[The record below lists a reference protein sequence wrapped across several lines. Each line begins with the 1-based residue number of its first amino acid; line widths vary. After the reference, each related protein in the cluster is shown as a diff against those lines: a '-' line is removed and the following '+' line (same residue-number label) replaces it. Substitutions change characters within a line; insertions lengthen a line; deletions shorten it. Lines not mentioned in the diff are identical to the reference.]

1 MRKLRNIVLPAV
13 GLLAL
18 TSLSV
23 NAQSSLD
30 ANSAR
35 NGVQAN
41 PLNPGI
47 IIKYKNNNS
56 RISVDSVTHASQLS
70 TQLGVNLEFKRA
82 MSGGAEV
89 LTLKPSE
96 NRSGRQSAVDLN
108 QIVDQLNKRSDV
120 EYAEIDAWIV
130 PYATPND
137 TAYNTQWHYFEATG
151 GMNLPTAWDTST
163 GSGVTV
169 AVIDTGYRP
178 HADLAANIVGGYDMI
193 TSTSVSGDGDGR
205 DANAQDPGDFTTAG
219 QCGTGSAASNS
230 SWHGTHVAGTV
241 AAVTNNN
248 SDVAGVAYNAKIV
261 PVRVLGRCGGSLSDI
276 ADGIRW
282 AAGLS
287 VSGVPTNQNPADVIN
302 MSLGSGSPAAC
313 TSTYQN
319 AINAAVNAGTTVVV
333 AAGNDNSSSGYPPAN
348 CNNVISVASTNRLGG
363 RAYYSNYGTAVDV
376 AAPGGDGCQPT
387 AEAMPTSVADC
398 QGGVWSTANM
408 IQSTYNAGTTTP
420 GADSIGALQG
430 TSMAAPHVAGLAALM
445 YAAKPTA
452 TPAEIESTMKS
463 TARAFPTVSSHQCT
477 TANCGAGIVDSNAAV
492 LAMGGTTPP
501 PTGNTILTN
510 GVAKTGLSGATGTG
524 TNYTMAVPSGAT
536 NLKFAM
542 SGGTGDA
549 DLYVKFGSAPT
560 TSSYDCRSWA
570 SGNTETCNIASAQA
584 GTYHV
589 LIQAYAAYSGAS
601 LTGSYTAA
609 AANVAPTASFTSSC
623 TDLSCSF
630 DGSASSDSDGTISSY
645 SWSFG
650 ASGSTASKTYSSAGT
665 YAVTLTVT
673 DNGGLTNS
681 VTHNVTVTAPPVN
694 VAPTASFTSSCTD
707 LSCSFDGS
715 ASSDSDGTISS
726 YSWSFGGTGVT
737 ASNTF
742 ASAGT
747 YSVTLTVTD
756 NNGATGTSTQ
766 NVTVT
771 APPPPTGNVLTNGV
785 AKTGLSGSTGTQL
798 NYTMVVPAGASALKF
813 VMSGGTGDA
822 DLYVRFGAAP
832 TTSNYD
838 CRSWASGNNETCNIT
853 TAQAG
858 TYYVMINAYSTFS
871 GASLTGSYTTGG
883 GGSQQSVF
891 SNTTNVNIPDN
902 NPTGATSSIS
912 VNRTGASNS
921 VKITYNIVHTYIGDL
936 TVQLIDPT
944 GVVSTLRSNTGGSA
958 NNINESKT
966 VNKGSTSATGTWKL
980 KVIDSAGAD
989 TGYINSWSIEF
1000 L

>member
-1 MRKLRNIVLPAV
+1 MRKLKNIVLPAV

-18 TSLSV
+18 SSMTV
-23 NAQSSLD
+23 NAQSSIN

-47 IIKYKNNNS
+47 IIKYKS
-56 RISVDSVTHASQLS
+56 TGLRASVDSVTHASQLS
-70 TQLGVNLEFKRA
+70 TELGVNLEFKRV
-82 MSGGAEV
+82 MSGGADV
-89 LTLKPSE
+89 LTVKANANSFA
-96 NRSGRQSAVDLN
+96 RQSNVDLN
-108 QIVDQLNKRSDV
+108 AIIDELNKRADV
-120 EYAEIDAWIV
+120 EFAEIDAWIV

-137 TAYNTQWHYFEATG
+137 TAYNTQWHYYEAAG
-151 GMNLPTAWDTST
+151 GMNLPTAWDTTT
-163 GSGVTV
+163 GSPSVTV
-169 AVIDTGYRP
+169 AVLDTGYRP
-178 HADLAANIVGGYDMI
+178 HADLAGNVVGQYDMI
-193 TSTSVSGDGDGR
+193 SSTAVSVDGDGR
-205 DANAQDPGDFTTAG
+205 DANAQDPGDYTAAG
-219 QCGTGSAASNS
+219 DCGTGSSASDS

-241 AAVTNNN
+241 AAVSNNN
-248 SDVAGVAYNAKIV
+248 NDVAGVAWNIGLV
-261 PVRVLGRCGGSLSDI
+261 PVRVLGKCGGSLSDI

-287 VSGVPTNQNPADVIN
+287 VSGVPANPNPADVIN

-313 TSTYQN
+313 SSTYQN

-333 AAGNDNSSSGYPPAN
+333 AAGNDNATANFPPGN
-348 CNNVISVASTNRLGG
+348 CNNVITVGATNRNGG
-363 RAYYSNYGTAVDV
+363 RAYYSNYGSTVDV
-376 AAPGGDGCQPT
+376 AAPGGDGCNPIG
-387 AEAMPTSVADC
+387 EAMPTSLADC
-398 QGGVWSTANM
+398 EGGVWSSANM

-430 TSMAAPHVAGLAALM
+430 TSMATPHVAGLAALM
-445 YAAKPTA
+445 YSVKPTA

-463 TARAFPTVSSHQCT
+463 SARAFPSVSSHQCT

-501 PTGNTILTN
+501 PTGNNVLTN
-510 GVAKTGLSGATGTG
+510 GVAKTGLSGATNNDTA
-524 TNYTMAVPSGAT
+524 YTMDVPSGAT

-570 SGNTETCNIASAQA
+570 SGNTETCNIASAQT

-589 LIQAYAAYSGAS
+589 LVHAYSTYSGAS
-601 LTGSYTAA
+601 LTGSYTTA

-623 TDLSCSF
+623 TDLTCSF
-630 DGSASSDSDGTISSY
+630 
-645 SWSFG
+645 
-650 ASGSTASKTYSSAGT
+650 
-665 YAVTLTVT
+665 
-673 DNGGLTNS
+673 N
-681 VTHNVTVTAPPVN
+681 
-694 VAPTASFTSSCTD
+694 
-707 LSCSFDGS
+707 GS

-726 YSWSFGGTGVT
+726 YSWSFGGTGATV
-737 ASNTF
+737 SNTF

-747 YSVTLTVTD
+747 YAVTLTVTD
-756 NNGATGTSTQ
+756 NDGATDSSTQ

-771 APPPPTGNVLTNGV
+771 AAPVNVAPTASFTSSCTDLTCSFNGSASSDSDGSISSYSWSFGSTGVTTSNTFASAGTYTVTLTVSDNDGATDSVSHSVTVTAPPVSTNVLQNGV
-785 AKTGLSGSTGTQL
+785 AKTGLSGSTGTKL
-798 NYTMVVPAGASALKF
+798 NYTMVVPAGASNLKF

-838 CRSWASGNNETCNIT
+838 CRSWASGNSETCNIT

-871 GASLTGSYTTGG
+871 GASLTGSYTASGG
-883 GGSQQSVF
+883 GTQQSLF

-902 NPTGATSSIS
+902 NSTGATSSIS

-936 TVQLIDPT
+936 KVQLIDPT
-944 GVVSTLRSNTGGSA
+944 GAVSTLRSNTGGSA

-989 TGYINSWSIEF
+989 IGYINSWSIEF

>member
-1 MRKLRNIVLPAV
+1 MRKLKNIVLPAV

-18 TSLSV
+18 TSMTA
-23 NAQSSLD
+23 NAQSSLN
-30 ANSAR
+30 ANNAR

-47 IIKYKNNNS
+47 IVKYKNSNS
-56 RISVDSVTHASQLS
+56 RASVDSVTHASQLS
-70 TQLGVNLEFKRA
+70 TAVGVNLEFKRA
-82 MSGGAEV
+82 MSGGADV
-89 LTLKPSE
+89 LTVKPSS
-96 NRSGRQSAVDLN
+96 NSFARQSNVDLN
-108 QIVDQLNKRSDV
+108 AIVDQLNKRADI

-137 TAYNTQWHYFEATG
+137 TAYNTQWHYYEAAG
-151 GMNLPTAWDTST
+151 GMNLPAAWDTTT
-163 GSGVTV
+163 GSPSVTV
-169 AVIDTGYRP
+169 AVLDTGYRP
-178 HADLAANIVGGYDMI
+178 HADLAGNVVGQYDMI
-193 TSTSVSGDGDGR
+193 SSTSVSVDGDGR
-205 DANAQDPGDFTTAG
+205 DSNAQDPGDYAAAG
-219 QCGTGSAASNS
+219 DCGTGSSASNS
-230 SWHGTHVAGTV
+230 SWHGTHVAGTI
-241 AAVTNNN
+241 AAVSNNN
-248 SDVAGVAYNAKIV
+248 SDVAGVAWNIGLV
-261 PVRVLGRCGGSLSDI
+261 PVRVLGKCGGSLSDI

-287 VSGVPTNQNPADVIN
+287 VSGVPANPNPADVIN
-302 MSLGSGSPAAC
+302 MSLGSGSPATC
-313 TSTYQN
+313 SSTYQN
-319 AINAAVNAGTTVVV
+319 AIDAAVNAGTTIVV
-333 AAGNDNSSSGYPPAN
+333 AAGNDNSSAGYPPAN
-348 CNNVISVASTNRLGG
+348 CNNVVSVAAVNRNGG
-363 RAYYSNYGTAVDV
+363 RAYYSNYGSAVDV
-376 AAPGGDGCQPT
+376 AAPGGDGCNPIG
-387 AEAMPTSVADC
+387 EGMPTSLADC
-398 QGGVWSTANM
+398 EGGVWSTANM

-430 TSMAAPHVAGLAALM
+430 TSMATPHVAGLAALM
-445 YAAKPTA
+445 YSVKPTA

-477 TANCGAGIVDSNAAV
+477 TANCGAGIVDSSAAV
-492 LAMGGTTPP
+492 LAMNGTPP
-501 PTGNTILTN
+501 PTGSNVLTN

-524 TNYTMAVPSGAT
+524 TNYTMDVPSGAT

-570 SGNTETCNIASAQA
+570 SGNTETCNIANAQA

-601 LTGSYTAA
+601 LTGSFTTA

-623 TDLSCSF
+623 TDLTCSF
-630 DGSASSDSDGTISSY
+630 NGSASSDSDGTIASY

-650 ASGSTASKTYSSAGT
+650 A
-665 YAVTLTVT
+665 
-673 DNGGLTNS
+673 
-681 VTHNVTVTAPPVN
+681 
-694 VAPTASFTSSCTD
+694 
-707 LSCSFDGS
+707 
-715 ASSDSDGTISS
+715 
-726 YSWSFGGTGVT
+726 TGVT

-756 NNGATGTSTQ
+756 NDGATDTSTQNVTVTAAPVNVAPTASFTSSCTDLTCSFNGSASSDSDGTIASYSWSFGGTGATASNTFASAGTYSVTLTVTDNDGATGTSTQ

-771 APPPPTGNVLTNGV
+771 APPTGNVLSNGV
-785 AKTGLSGSTGTQL
+785 AKTGLSGAAGTEAT
-798 NYTMVVPAGASALKF
+798 YTMVVPAGATGLSF

-832 TTSNYD
+832 TTTNYD
-838 CRSWASGNNETCNIT
+838 CRPYLSGNNETCNIT

-858 TYYVMINAYSTFS
+858 TYYVMIRAYSTYS
-871 GASLTGSYTTGG
+871 GVSLVGSYTTSGG
-883 GGSQQSVF
+883 GTQQSLF

-912 VNRTGASNS
+912 VNRTGVSNS

-936 TVQLIDPT
+936 KVQLIDPT
-944 GVVSTLRSNTGGSA
+944 GAVSTLRSNTGGSA
-958 NNINESKT
+958 NDINESVT